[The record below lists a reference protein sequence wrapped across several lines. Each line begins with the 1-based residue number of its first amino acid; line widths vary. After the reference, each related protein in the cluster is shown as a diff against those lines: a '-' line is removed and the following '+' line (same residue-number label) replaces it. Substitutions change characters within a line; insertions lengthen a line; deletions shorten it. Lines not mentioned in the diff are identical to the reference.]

1 MSSKEQSPQFPT
13 THWTLVQRVQEGDE
27 PTAAAALEAICQA
40 YWFPIYSFLRGSGK
54 SVTDAEDLTQALFA
68 TLIKDEM
75 LEAVRRDQGRLRS
88 FLLGALRRVI
98 SDDNRHHRA
107 QKRGGGKTHLQID
120 AIAEERFQNLHGNPL
135 ENPEQIYLRAWATEL
150 LDGVREKLRAA
161 FEKKGRIELFDA
173 INPYLDSEDSLPPYE
188 DLAQTLSS
196 TPGAVKT
203 MIYRLR
209 KKYREILEREIAMT
223 VMKPGDIEEELAWL
237 RSVISE

>member
-1 MSSKEQSPQFPT
+1 MPPNEQSPQFPT

-27 PTAAAALEAICQA
+27 SSAAAALEAICQA

-54 SVTDAEDLTQALFA
+54 SVADAEDLTQALFTA
-68 TLIKDEM
+68 LIKDDM
-75 LEAVRRDQGRLRS
+75 LEAVRRDRGRLRA
-88 FLLGALRRVI
+88 FLLGALRHVI

-107 QKRGGGKTHLQID
+107 KKRGGGETHFSID
-120 AIAEERFQNLHGNPL
+120 AVAEERFQNLHGKAQ

-161 FEKKGRIELFDA
+161 FEKKGRLELFNA
-173 INPYLDSEDSLPPYE
+173 IQPYLGSEERLPPYE
-188 DLAQTLSS
+188 DLAQSLQS

-209 KKYREILEREIAMT
+209 KKYRELLEREIAMT
-223 VMKPGDIEEELAWL
+223 VMKPEDIEEELAWL